1 MIYRDLRERV
11 GLESRDG
18 VRVTVL
24 VKEAAKTFFFF
35 LFYSPPP
42 PPPRTPKMCRAFR
55 AEKGRFNLFLS
66 LGCEMHRGGRSC
78 RIQLFD
84 LS

>member
-24 VKEAAKTFFFF
+24 VKEAAKTLFFFF
-35 LFYSPPP
+35 SPP